1 MNSPIPGTKIQ
12 GLMFPKAL
20 YTPARAASWAL
31 RNGFEG
37 SAPDVGSATATMIRV
52 RAKGATRFVKG
63 SFKTVPISDGVKA
76 VVGVP
81 VAKRNPF
88 RSRISHTSQEATM
101 AGRPKSR
108 ARRAARQ
115 NPHRFGVGDEV
126 RVYSIGYG
134 TTFPGVV
141 TDLLGDGMY
150 SVRTEPRPG
159 DNGKRYVGT
168 YFAKDVVPPRVANPK
183 RKNPHPPAKSYSIRP
198 SRHQEARVSY
208 ERRPAKESAHARATR
223 IAEEVAREY
232 HLRGESLNHPG
243 LPGGI
248 AQIARVGDARAAAAL
263 AAAIRKQAKAN
274 PRRNPEWA
282 HVKTF
287 TRPGMAPRVYNAL
300 DVDDAVRIVK
310 KELMAGDHLHQ
321 VSIRPLVGH
330 GIGDGFDVNVSY
342 SASLMGPRHMKSF
355 TFLPIG

>member
-20 YTPARAASWAL
+20 YTPARAASWAI
-31 RNGFEG
+31 RNGFDG
-37 SAPDVGSATATMIRV
+37 FAPDVGSATATMIRV
-52 RAKGATRFVKG
+52 RAKGATKFVKG

-141 TDLLGDGMY
+141 TDLLSDGMY

-198 SRHQEARVSY
+198 SRRQEARVSY

-223 IAEEVAREY
+223 IAEEVAHEY
-232 HLRGESLNHPG
+232 ALRGESLNHPS

-263 AAAIRKQAKAN
+263 ATAIRKQAKGN
-274 PRRNPEWA
+274 PRRNPEW
-282 HVKTF
+282 T
-287 TRPGMAPRVYNAL
+287 G
-300 DVDDAVRIVK
+300 
-310 KELMAGDHLHQ
+310 
-321 VSIRPLVGH
+321 PL
-330 GIGDGFDVNVSY
+330 Y
-342 SASLMGPRHMKSF
+342 SASTKWLEKAAAQEYQAQLQAWLKSGKKRSTMRYSVPEWHRDLVDALGFEDPSEFIALKHRHMMYE
-355 TFLPIG
+355 